1 MLEGLP
7 SLFRYLIDGVA
18 IERRCGSL
26 EIVVYHLLGDVV
38 NAAKHALIHYLPLTL
53 DEEFLQHS
61 SIGTPYQ
68 KWAKFTNEDFQD
80 LDNCLRRLVPAVWNW
95 YHQPFDQSHRD
106 PRSIKGVWRWFN
118 AIKTDYVA
126 CVVNPSEPSL
136 TTSALGMDA
145 WVEPTHRELLRFEND
160 LGQDK
165 GESSA
170 PIVTRMTYDIS
181 DRSVLAELQRAG
193 LARLGELEALNAQFA
208 TWLQAH
214 CTMQDIVAPHSG
226 TLCEGSLG

>member
-1 MLEGLP
+1 VLEGLP

-38 NAAKHALIHYLPLTL
+38 NAA
-53 DEEFLQHS
+53 
-61 SIGTPYQ
+61 
-68 KWAKFTNEDFQD
+68 
-80 LDNCLRRLVPAVWNW
+80 
-95 YHQPFDQSHRD
+95 FDQSHRD